1 MGARI
6 WLLASRTLGTLKPR
20 IRARLAAH
28 SGTFLQECLVCP
40 PVGLGGDTYLSV
52 PPTLSFP
59 PSLRPCLRRLPSSR
73 PKFRCWCCRSAPRTP
88 TRGSRRP
95 SSHSSLPIAGGRV
108 PAVVFLRRGAKR
120 RPFQGPPAG
129 RGAGAAH
136 RSPIPGAR
144 GPLETPAATRSSGAR
159 LSQPAGRRRPEAR
172 GGGRHGDPLGPGPV
186 PGASG
191 AALTVLLPARAGSQL
206 CPRRRSATSVSPP
219 SLGRAAAWARRR
231 RRRPVE
237 WAVRARV

>member
-1 MGARI
+1 MAPCVKDTRDFEAQNQGSASSAQRNLSSGVPRLPAGRFRRRY
-6 WLLASRTLGTLKPR
+6 LLKRPSHSLLPSLPSALPAEAAFLSPQVPVLVLPERSANTH
-20 IRARLAAH
+20 ARLAAA
-28 SGTFLQECLVCP
+28 LLALVASDCGWASARGCFP
-40 PVGLGGDTYLSV
+40 AARGEAEAV
-52 PPTLSFP
+52 P
-59 PSLRPCLRRLPSSR
+59 
-73 PKFRCWCCRSAPRTP
+73 
-88 TRGSRRP
+88 
-95 SSHSSLPIAGGRV
+95 
-108 PAVVFLRRGAKR
+108 
-120 RPFQGPPAG
+120 GPPAG

-136 RSPIPGAR
+136 RSPIRGAR

-231 RRRPVE
+231 RRRRPVE